1 MSESLLTTRGLAH
14 GWSPDHWLFRDLDLT
29 IGQGEVLSILG
40 PNGRGKTT
48 LMRAIAGLQ
57 ETRAGTV
64 TLTSGAS
71 VAYIPQSSRG
81 TLAYRVIDMVVM
93 GRAPH
98 LGILS
103 WPGKRDHAIAHAA
116 LERVGA
122 AHLADHPFKQLSGG
136 ERQLVLLARALA
148 SEAQLLLLDEP
159 MAALDLKNQN
169 AMLNVLAHLVRD
181 RGVAVIVTTH
191 HPQHALTLGGKA
203 LILGPPGQHVVGDA
217 RSILTDERLT
227 ALYGLA
233 VARVDVEHK
242 GLRARAVV
250 PMFEA
255 GATA

>member
-1 MSESLLTTRGLAH
+1 MSDALLTTRALAH
-14 GWSPDHWLFRDLDLT
+14 GWSADHWLFRDVDLA
-29 IGQGEVLSILG
+29 IKPGQVLSILG

-48 LMRAIAGLQ
+48 LMRAMAGLQ
-57 ETRAGTV
+57 VPRTGTV
-64 TLTSGAS
+64 VLKDGAS

-81 TLAYRVIDMVVM
+81 ALAYRVIDMVVM

-98 LGILS
+98 LGLLS
-103 WPGKRDHAIAHAA
+103 WPGKRDHAIAQAA

-122 AHLADHPFKQLSGG
+122 GHLADHPFKQLSGG

-181 RGVAVIVTTH
+181 RGVAVVVTTH
-191 HPQHALTLGGKA
+191 HPQHALTLGGDA
-203 LILGPPGQHVVGDA
+203 LVLGPPGQHVVGEA
-217 RSILTDERLT
+217 ETILTDERLT

-233 VARVDVEHK
+233 VTRVDVRHK
-242 GLRARAVV
+242 GLQARAVV

-255 GATA
+255 GMNA